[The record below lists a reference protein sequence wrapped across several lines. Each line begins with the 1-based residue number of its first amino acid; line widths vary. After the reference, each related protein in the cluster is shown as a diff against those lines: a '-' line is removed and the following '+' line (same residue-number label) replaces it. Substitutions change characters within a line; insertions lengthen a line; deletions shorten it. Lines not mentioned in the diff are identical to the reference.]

1 MPSVNWTVHV
11 EELGPVRQADI
22 NVRPLTLLVG
32 ENSTGKSYLATL
44 LWGLAQI
51 NSLPLTWQDL
61 NKDDSKLIRDIIK
74 KSDGALTFSQENIDK
89 IISIANKRLLFV
101 KNRFI
106 ASIFNNTKITAGT
119 ISVQSHNTHRSAI
132 LPLAN
137 QSELSI
143 FLHALDSIIG
153 HGSLFAEATYLP
165 AARTGFLL
173 TYPYIVRSGIAAIG
187 MGISQ
192 QPITLTRPTIEFLQ
206 YLSTGTTDNS
216 RFIEEAQ
223 ALEEALG
230 GSIIQQSQAGFHHY
244 QYRMKGA
251 ELGLPMS
258 VVSTMVSELAPIIT
272 ILKGSRTLPFLVIE
286 EPEAHLHPKIQRIL
300 AVVIARLIRKGVCI
314 TLTTHSDIFCHQL
327 NNLIKLGS
335 LPEAKRR
342 VLQKKLKLKPTDYL
356 LPEEVSGYGLTLSK
370 DRTHSLVEALRMN
383 PYGLVMPTFNQ
394 EIDQLEAQSDALDKA
409 IEATQ

>member
-1 MPSVNWTVHV
+1 
-11 EELGPVRQADI
+11 
-22 NVRPLTLLVG
+22 
-32 ENSTGKSYLATL
+32 
-44 LWGLAQI
+44 
-51 NSLPLTWQDL
+51 
-61 NKDDSKLIRDIIK
+61 
-74 KSDGALTFSQENIDK
+74 
-89 IISIANKRLLFV
+89 
-101 KNRFI
+101 
-106 ASIFNNTKITAGT
+106 
-119 ISVQSHNTHRSAI
+119 
-132 LPLAN
+132 
-137 QSELSI
+137 
-143 FLHALDSIIG
+143 
-153 HGSLFAEATYLP
+153 
-165 AARTGFLL
+165 
-173 TYPYIVRSGIAAIG
+173 